1 VGMTFDEAVAVLTAP
16 GMPFEIAEQEVLGRP
31 SRVFAQ
37 LPPTMRA
44 LFDML
49 RERPGDDVYIV
60 HEDERWTNSEI
71 IGNMDS
77 IARMLVDTYGVQPG
91 DRVAI
96 DMRNYPEWITSFGA
110 VTSIGAIA
118 VSVNAWWTGPEIEFG
133 LVDSGAKVLIADRE
147 RIDRIG
153 PRLVDLG
160 VQAVVV
166 RSEGTL
172 PANCAHLASLL
183 DPDATMPDR
192 TVSPDDD
199 ATILFT
205 SGTTGTPKGAV
216 STQRAV
222 LSGLFAFACRNV
234 VESLRWAPDTPPE
247 SGSEAAVPPKACFI
261 LTVPLFHVTGCVP
274 VMLGSVATGA
284 RLVMMHRWDPLRA
297 LELIERERVT
307 NFIGVPTMSHDL
319 ISHPRFADF
328 DTSSLRNV
336 GGGGAPMAPELV
348 KKISGTFTGR
358 ATPQLGY
365 GLTETNGYGP
375 GNTGPDYIE
384 RPSSTGRVV
393 PIMQVKVV
401 NPNGESLPTGEV
413 GEICMTG
420 PMLIRGYWNRPEAT
434 ADTIIDGWLHT
445 GDLGYLDD
453 EGFVYVVD
461 RIKDMVLRGGE
472 NVYCSEVE
480 AAIFEHPHVNEVAV
494 FGLPHERLGEEVVCA
509 LQPAPGTTIDTNE
522 LTGFL
527 AERLATFKIPT
538 QWFVRTEPLPR
549 GATGKILKREIRDRV
564 LEGTY

>member
-1 VGMTFDEAVAVLTAP
+1 MTFDEAVAFLTAP
-16 GMPFEIAEQEVLGRP
+16 GMPFELTEQEVLGRP
-31 SRVFAQ
+31 TTVFAQ
-37 LPPTMRA
+37 LPPTMRS

-49 RERPGDDVYIV
+49 RARPVDDVYLV
-60 HEDERWTNSEI
+60 YEDERWTNGDVIRS
-71 IGNMDS
+71 MDG
-77 IARMLVDTYGVQPG
+77 IAAALVDRYGVKPG

-96 DMRNYPEWITSFGA
+96 DMRNYPEWVTAFGA

-147 RIDRIG
+147 RVDRIWR
-153 PRLVDLG
+153 RLPDLG
-160 VQAVVV
+160 VQAIVV
-166 RSEGTL
+166 RSEGAL
-172 PANCAHLASLL
+172 HDNCVHLADIVDA
-183 DPDATMPDR
+183 DPTMPE
-192 TVSPDDD
+192 VQVGPDDD

-216 STQRAV
+216 STQRGV
-222 LSGLFAFACRNV
+222 LSGLFSFACRNV
-234 VESLRWAPDTPPE
+234 VETLRWAPDAPE
-247 SGSEAAVPPKACFI
+247 ETGAAAAVPPSPCLI

-284 RLVMMHRWDPLRA
+284 RLVMLHRWDPLRA

-307 NFIGVPTMSHDL
+307 NFIGVPTMSQDL
-319 ISHPRFADF
+319 ISHPRFAEF

-348 KKISGTFTGR
+348 RKIEGAFSGS
-358 ATPQLGY
+358 ASPQLGY

-393 PIMQVKVV
+393 PSMQIKVV
-401 NPNGESLPTGEV
+401 NPNNEPLPNGEV

-420 PMLIRGYWNRPEAT
+420 PMLIRGYWQRPEAT
-434 ADTIIDGWLHT
+434 AEAIVDGWLHT
-445 GDLGYLDD
+445 GDLGYVDD

-480 AAIFEHPHVNEVAV
+480 AAIFEHPLVHEVAV
-494 FGLPHERLGEEVVCA
+494 FGLPHDRLGEEVVCA
-509 LQPAPGTTIDTNE
+509 LLPREGATIDTDE
-522 LTGFL
+522 LTQFL
-527 AERLATFKIPT
+527 AARIAPFKIPT
-538 QWFVRTEPLPR
+538 QWFVRDEPLPR

-564 LEGTY
+564 LDGTY

>member
-1 VGMTFDEAVAVLTAP
+1 MGMTFDEAVAFLTAP
-16 GMPFEIAEQEVLGRP
+16 GMPFELTEQEVLGRP
-31 SRVFAQ
+31 TTVFAQ
-37 LPPTMRA
+37 LPPTMRS

-49 RERPGDDVYIV
+49 RARPVDDVYLV
-60 HEDERWTNSEI
+60 YEDERWTNGDVIRS
-71 IGNMDS
+71 MDG
-77 IARMLVDTYGVQPG
+77 IAAALVDRYGVKPG

-96 DMRNYPEWITSFGA
+96 DMRNYPEWVTAFGA

-147 RIDRIG
+147 RVDRIWR
-153 PRLVDLG
+153 RLPDLG
-160 VQAVVV
+160 VQAIVV
-166 RSEGTL
+166 RSEGAL
-172 PANCAHLASLL
+172 HDNCVHLADIVDA
-183 DPDATMPDR
+183 DPTMPE
-192 TVSPDDD
+192 VQVGPDDD

-216 STQRAV
+216 STQRGV
-222 LSGLFAFACRNV
+222 LSGLFSFACRNV
-234 VESLRWAPDTPPE
+234 VETLRWAPDAPE
-247 SGSEAAVPPKACFI
+247 ETGAAAAVPPSPCLI

-284 RLVMMHRWDPLRA
+284 RLVMLHRWDPLRA

-307 NFIGVPTMSHDL
+307 NFIGVPTMSQDL
-319 ISHPRFADF
+319 ISHPRFAEF

-348 KKISGTFTGR
+348 RKIEGAFSGS
-358 ATPQLGY
+358 ASPQLGY

-393 PIMQVKVV
+393 PSMQIKVV
-401 NPNGESLPTGEV
+401 NPNNEPLPNGEV

-420 PMLIRGYWNRPEAT
+420 PMLIRGYWQRPEAT
-434 ADTIIDGWLHT
+434 AEAIVDGWLHT
-445 GDLGYLDD
+445 GDLGYVDD

-480 AAIFEHPHVNEVAV
+480 AAIFEHPLVHEVAV
-494 FGLPHERLGEEVVCA
+494 FGLPHDRLGEEVVCA
-509 LQPAPGTTIDTNE
+509 LLPREGATIDTDE
-522 LTGFL
+522 LTQFL
-527 AERLATFKIPT
+527 AARIAPFKIPT
-538 QWFVRTEPLPR
+538 QWFVRDEPLPR

-564 LEGTY
+564 LDGTY